1 MEHLRCIEKK
11 RISNIPN
18 SYQKIVEGI
27 NFLIQNGIETNIA
40 TVFNPE
46 FEVEEYS
53 DFFDLLEGLGW
64 LKNRNITVTVGLEM
78 EKGIRGTQLDKWKRS
93 IDKYKELLKADW
105 RTGYLIT
112 DLLPGSKNME
122 RVLIDKLNTGKVD
135 SFYCSAN
142 IMDNLIF
149 APDGYVYNCN
159 LSLSNNRIGQFFP
172 NIVIYEDVIELY
184 KNRKPELLKK
194 CKKCKMKLFC
204 KGGCPISSLSQDNT
218 IMVGYCGLWKDE
230 DLLNNIEL
238 NIDTEKLFRMANTY
252 ER

>member
-1 MEHLRCIEKK
+1 
-11 RISNIPN
+11 
-18 SYQKIVEGI
+18 
-27 NFLIQNGIETNIA
+27 
-40 TVFNPE
+40 
-46 FEVEEYS
+46 
-53 DFFDLLEGLGW
+53 
-64 LKNRNITVTVGLEM
+64 M